1 MSSEVEFVKE
11 MEFFTSHHVKHGDS
25 PDAPADVSSQKDAI
39 FRNIE
44 DIKAFHGGYWSFTFD
59 IHYFSRRFYPK
70 RLTISTLGEGE
81 NYISL
86 SSTDNR

>member
-1 MSSEVEFVKE
+1 MNAISLSLSRPLRQLIQDLVSSEVEFVKE

-44 DIKAFHGGYWSFTFD
+44 DIKSFHGGY
-59 IHYFSRRFYPK
+59 R
-70 RLTISTLGEGE
+70 
-81 NYISL
+81 
-86 SSTDNR
+86 